1 MASKP
6 TYIGT
11 LDRRI
16 CIETPTSSR
25 GTSGQ
30 ELLTW
35 ATFAECWAGVE
46 YPGTKSDEGVI
57 ADQEVSVTTVNF
69 IIRYRD
75 GLNQKMR
82 IVYNGE
88 NYDILNKF
96 ELGRREFLKLPAKL
110 HE

>member
-1 MASKP
+1 MAKP
-6 TYIGT
+6 TYIGQ

-16 CIETPTSSR
+16 RIETPTSTR

-35 ATFAECWAGVE
+35 DTFAECWAAVE

-57 ADQEVSVTTVNF
+57 ADQEVSTTFVYF

-75 GLNQKMR
+75 GINQKMR

-88 NYDILNKF
+88 NYDILNKL
-96 ELGRREFLKLPAKL
+96 EIGRREFLKLPAKL

>member
-1 MASKP
+1 MAKP
-6 TYIGT
+6 TYIGQ

-16 CIETPTSSR
+16 RIETPTSTR

-35 ATFAECWAGVE
+35 STFAECWAGVE
-46 YPGTKSDEGVI
+46 YPGTKSDETVI

-75 GLNQKMR
+75 GINKKMR
-82 IVYNGE
+82 IVYNE
-88 NYDILNKF
+88 DYYDIENKF
-96 ELGRREFLKLPAKL
+96 ELGRKEFLKLPAKI